1 VAERS
6 PRLVKANTQ
15 WTPEQ
20 LAWLHS
26 ESERLGLRSA
36 SAVARMIV
44 QAAMQVSQG
53 GCREC
58 PVHCQHE
65 GVQRS

>member
-44 QAAMQVSQG
+44 QAAMVAAAG
-53 GCREC
+53 TCLRC
-58 PVHCQHE
+58 PVHCGGHE
-65 GVQRS
+65 Q